1 MILTG
6 SEIQKRMGTDI
17 DITPFSEGNLNPN
30 SYNLSLHDEIVCYEE
45 VVLDMKKAN
54 RTRQLTIPESG
65 LVLSPNQLYL
75 GRTVERT
82 ATHNL
87 VPTLVLRPT

>member
-30 SYNLSLHDEIVCYEE
+30 SYNLSLHDEIVCY
-45 VVLDMKKAN
+45 DD
-54 RTRQLTIPESG
+54 
-65 LVLSPNQLYL
+65 
-75 GRTVERT
+75 
-82 ATHNL
+82 
-87 VPTLVLRPT
+87 